1 MTNPIIKN
9 IKIKGSNTKNHEI
22 PTCPLRQIKFNT
34 HVQKRMYII
43 LNKNTKI
50 VLGTRIEKLP
60 ILQLFVFPIFCI
72 TIRNNAIIE
81 TTKYNTAGAH
91 NSLSDFGNDIIYY
104 FKKIYN
110 YTNITSLS

>member
-1 MTNPIIKN
+1 MTNPITKN
-9 IKIKGSNTKNHEI
+9 VKIKGSNTKNHEI

-34 HVQKRMYII
+34 HVQKRMYINSI
-43 LNKNTKI
+43 KNIKM

-60 ILQLFVFPIFCI
+60 ILQLFVIFCI

-110 YTNITSLS
+110 